1 MIKHK
6 ELVRE
11 DEEKL
16 REEAKQLLEAG
27 KGKEKRPEVGKGE
40 RDVDTISKAGGED
53 IEMGKLVR

>member
-16 REEAKQLLEAG
+16 REEAKQLLEA
-27 KGKEKRPEVGKGE
+27 GKEKRPEVGKGE